1 MLLLVHG
8 RGGQREAVGDL
19 ELGGDIGTDKET
31 SGRSRECA
39 CCVLDDAHDH
49 EGLDLDLA
57 QRRGGIRSSRHVGDD
72 QVGRFDLKERCP
84 GMGVVGVVRRRWCR
98 YQAPYSLPLVV
109 RGGVEVV
116 L

>member
-1 MLLLVHG
+1 MVLVHG

-19 ELGGDIGTDKET
+19 ELGGDIGTDEET

-57 QRRGGIRSSRHVGDD
+57 QRRGGVRNSRHVGDD
-72 QVGRFDLKERCP
+72 QVCRIDLKERCP
-84 GMGVVGVVRRRWCR
+84 GMGGGGSGAEAVVQISGPVLFAAPRR
-98 YQAPYSLPLVV
+98 AA
-109 RGGVEVV
+109 EVV